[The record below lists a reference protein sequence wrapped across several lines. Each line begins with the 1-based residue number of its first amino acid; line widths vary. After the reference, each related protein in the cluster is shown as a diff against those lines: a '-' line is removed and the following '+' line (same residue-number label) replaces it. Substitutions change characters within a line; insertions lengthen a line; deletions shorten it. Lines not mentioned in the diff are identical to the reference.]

1 MRKLARIVKVNFCR
15 IMEINQRKLT
25 QGTFIQEKLVNL
37 DFNKKITKHAKKQE
51 RMAHMQEKKQH
62 PVETVLGEA

>member
-1 MRKLARIVKVNFCR
+1 
-15 IMEINQRKLT
+15 MEINQRKLT